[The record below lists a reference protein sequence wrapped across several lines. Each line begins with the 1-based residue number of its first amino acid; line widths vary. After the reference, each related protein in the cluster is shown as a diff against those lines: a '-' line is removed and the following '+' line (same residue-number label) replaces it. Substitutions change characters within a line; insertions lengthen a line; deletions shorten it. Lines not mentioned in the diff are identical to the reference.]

1 MFMIDMI
8 EIKTIKEIERIEIEK
23 EKDLDQ
29 NKDLIKED
37 KEIDQVKKE
46 MIGMVETK
54 NIKIIEMIEKN
65 LIEEIDSMDR
75 NYFIYFRRFR
85 FDSPPKSDE
94 SDMSDDP

>member
-1 MFMIDMI
+1 MPMIDMI
-8 EIKTIKEIERIEIEK
+8 EIKTIKEIESREID
-23 EKDLDQ
+23 KDLDQ
-29 NKDLIKED
+29 RNALFKED
-37 KEIDQVKKE
+37 QEIDQVKKE
-46 MIGMVETK
+46 MIGTVETK

-65 LIEEIDSMDR
+65 LIEEVDSTDR

>member
-1 MFMIDMI
+1 MPMIDMI
-8 EIKTIKEIERIEIEK
+8 EIKTIKEIESREID
-23 EKDLDQ
+23 KDLDQ
-29 NKDLIKED
+29 RNALFKED
-37 KEIDQVKKE
+37 QEIDQVKKE
-46 MIGMVETK
+46 MIGTVGTK

-65 LIEEIDSMDR
+65 LIEEVDSTDR